1 MDTYIA
7 TVEYFE
13 EFESKMAKDTVLMRA
28 ASYSEAVAQI
38 EESFKNTIES
48 IASITAVSDSGVIH
62 LGDGPNV
69 DTIVETILSENSY

>member
-13 EFESKMAKDTVLMRA
+13 EFESKMAKDTVLIRA
-28 ASYSEAVAQI
+28 TSYSDAVAQI

-48 IASITAVSDSGVIH
+48 ITSITAVSDMTVIH